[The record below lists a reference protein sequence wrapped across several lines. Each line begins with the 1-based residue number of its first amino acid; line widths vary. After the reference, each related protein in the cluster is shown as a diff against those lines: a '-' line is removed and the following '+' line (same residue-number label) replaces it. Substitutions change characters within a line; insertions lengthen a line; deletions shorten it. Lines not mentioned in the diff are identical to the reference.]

1 MTDSSTGLNLF
12 CCLLL
17 ASSLLHP
24 RLVHAEGT
32 MVSAGLGF
40 EFASGKYGTGAKTDS
55 IYVPLTVALYP
66 TERLGFS
73 LEIPYVYRSNSA
85 ANTGVFL
92 GGGAAMHG
100 QKSAAATTGAGLG
113 SGSMSTA
120 KAGSSDRSQSG
131 VGDLIARVGYLLV
144 PEGEVMPGI
153 RPHLLVKFPTADEDK
168 ALGTGAFDEGFG
180 VELFKRLGNWYT
192 FAEAGYT
199 WQGKSSLLPLKN
211 YLSFNAGA
219 GRSFGEN
226 FLPLLIVKGSTA
238 PIEGSSDLL
247 ELRLKLKYLATAQTG
262 IEGYLAKGI
271 TRNSPDYGSGLAIFY
286 DF

>member
-1 MTDSSTGLNLF
+1 MTESSTGLKLF

-17 ASSLLHP
+17 ATSLLLP
-24 RLVHAEGT
+24 GLVRAERT
-32 MVSAGLGF
+32 MVSAALGF
-40 EFASGKYGTGAKTDS
+40 EFASGTYGTGAKTDS
-55 IYVPLTVALYP
+55 IYVPFTVALYP
-66 TERLGFS
+66 TERFGFS
-73 LEIPYVYRSNSA
+73 LEIPYLYRSNSA
-85 ANTGVFL
+85 ANTGLFL

-100 QKSAAATTGAGLG
+100 QKSAAAMTGSTMGP
-113 SGSMSTA
+113 GSMSTA
-120 KAGSSDRSQSG
+120 AADRSDRSQSG
-131 VGDLIARVGYLLV
+131 VGDLIARAGYLLV
-144 PEGEVMPGI
+144 PEGELIPGI
-153 RPHLLVKFPTADEDK
+153 RPYLLVKFPTADEDK
-168 ALGTGAFDEGFG
+168 ALGTGAFDGAFA
-180 VELFKRLGNWYT
+180 VELFKRLGNWYS

-199 WQGKSSLLPLKN
+199 LQGKSSLLPLKN

-262 IEGYLAKGI
+262 IEGYLTKGI